1 MAWADQVWGLIRS
14 FPQFVVVNQE
24 PIRITLSVTQPYC
37 EVLEGENVPA
47 GGASPAGIGLPAYHF
62 SDRRLAGFLDPTQGR
77 LKMCPGRF
85 SDQTRCQ
92 VGVSVIK

>member
-37 EVLEGENVPA
+37 EVLEGENVSA
-47 GGASPAGIGLPAYHF
+47 GRASPADYGCLPTIF
-62 SDRRLAGFLDPTQGR
+62 QLGFKSAR
-77 LKMCPGRF
+77 A
-85 SDQTRCQ
+85 
-92 VGVSVIK
+92 SVFFDSA